1 GPAPPW
7 SPTSGASPNWCER
20 STSSRAVAAG
30 AGLPGRSAG
39 TDADRSRSVEG
50 RPARRRTRPRARAG
64 PAAAPGGRVTRPA
77 GPNTGPRPVISPFAF
92 PPEEYQGR
100 VARARQAMQAGRL
113 DALLLCDDRSVF
125 YFTGAGGATPREDKA
140 RPQFVLVP
148 VVGEVTALVSHAR
161 AIPFRESSWVPE
173 LRTYDGLGTDLVR
186 GALADLVQEAAPRA
200 RTVGME
206 LGSEQRLG
214 MSVTEYEALRARF
227 PDRRFVDAAG
237 VLWSLRM
244 VKSPAELA
252 RIEQAVRITD
262 QAFAAV

>member
-1 GPAPPW
+1 
-7 SPTSGASPNWCER
+7 
-20 STSSRAVAAG
+20 
-30 AGLPGRSAG
+30 
-39 TDADRSRSVEG
+39 
-50 RPARRRTRPRARAG
+50 
-64 PAAAPGGRVTRPA
+64 VTRPA

-206 LGSEQRLG
+206 LGYEQRLG

-244 VKSPAELA
+244 VKSLAELA
-252 RIEQAVRITD
+252 RIVREYGIRSGWQADVTRRAASFAHDMAGD
-262 QAFAAV
+262 QVAPEILGKIDNLVLLFGARR